1 MAASALACNPVSA
14 QRTQSRN
21 VFMISK
27 PAPWFAELF
36 WTAISDNFTPPFMAN
51 ITPPLA
57 LAVWPMKLSKEV
69 GRVGGRVWGWAGRVC
84 REP

>member
-1 MAASALACNPVSA
+1 MLGEWWWWSRGWVVAASTLACNPVSA

-36 WTAISDNFTPPFMAN
+36 WTAISDNFTEVPPALVAN

-57 LAVWPMKLSKEV
+57 LAVWPMKLSKL
-69 GRVGGRVWGWAGRVC
+69 
-84 REP
+84 

>member
-21 VFMISK
+21 MFMISK
-27 PAPWFAELF
+27 PAPLFAELF
-36 WTAISDNFTPPFMAN
+36 WTTISSNCTEVPPAPVAD

-57 LAVWPMKLSKEV
+57 LAVWPMKLST
-69 GRVGGRVWGWAGRVC
+69 
-84 REP
+84 